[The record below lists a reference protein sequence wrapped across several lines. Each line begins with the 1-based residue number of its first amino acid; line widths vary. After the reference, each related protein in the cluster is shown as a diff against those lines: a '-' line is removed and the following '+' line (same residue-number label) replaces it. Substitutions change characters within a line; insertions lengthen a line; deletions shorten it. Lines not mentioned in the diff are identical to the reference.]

1 MICAARGS
9 FWAYRPVG
17 RIERSQRVS
26 DSHESK
32 GAHEE
37 NNGSDVL
44 PTGAASGRA
53 EMPPQTPS
61 PPDDTVSLLDLLA
74 VLAKRWRLIFFTTFF
89 AAIGIVLFSLL
100 TLRLPADSPYNPLPN
115 YYRSEAQILLTDPGR
130 GSPGL
135 AAGLGSTDLGILAGL
150 TTLGRGEGDS
160 SAALVQELL
169 QGRSLVDQIIEE
181 FDLLDRFR
189 EAEQPTVA
197 ARRMIT
203 NGLSSEFKAGS
214 GVLTVTFE
222 HVDPV
227 FATDV
232 LQRIVPLIESR
243 FTFLTR
249 DEARARTEGIEI
261 QLAQL
266 EDDLLNARRALID
279 FQRQYGVFDLAQQ
292 GGQTLDLVS
301 EFRRE
306 QFQLE
311 LEREQLLA
319 LVEDPN
325 DPQIQRINQN
335 IRRIEQLISEMKSGF
350 RLYSPVTIPL
360 DQVGPLTAEYADLQR
375 ELLMK
380 EQIYST
386 FQSELLRA
394 RIESQDTSRRF
405 QVIEAPEVP
414 LEKAGPSRGMISII
428 VTITA
433 FFLAVF
439 LAFVLEYFSRAKSDP
454 LESPKLE
461 MIRNQFRIRRGS

>member
-1 MICAARGS
+1 M
-9 FWAYRPVG
+9 
-17 RIERSQRVS
+17 S

-32 GAHEE
+32 GTHDDRH
-37 NNGSDVL
+37 GSDVQ
-44 PTGAASGRA
+44 PTGAASGNP
-53 EMPPQTPS
+53 ETPPQGQA
-61 PPDDTVSLLDLLA
+61 PDDTVSLLDLLA

-89 AAIGIVLFSLL
+89 AAVGIVVFSLL
-100 TLRLPADSPYNPLPN
+100 TIRLPADSPYNPLPN
-115 YYRSEAQILLTDPGR
+115 YYRSEVQILLTDPGR

-135 AAGLGSTDLGILAGL
+135 AGLGSADLGVLAGL
-150 TTLGRGEGDS
+150 TTLGRGTGDS
-160 SAALVQELL
+160 SAALVQDLL
-169 QGRSLVDQIIEE
+169 RGRSLVDQIIDE
-181 FDLLDRFR
+181 FELLDRFR
-189 EAEQPTVA
+189 EAEHPTIA

-203 NGLSSEFKAGS
+203 GGLSSEFKAGS

-222 HVDPV
+222 HLDPI

-232 LQRIVPLIESR
+232 LQRIVSLIESR

-249 DEARARTEGIEI
+249 DEARARTEGIET
-261 QLAQL
+261 QLRQL
-266 EDDLLNARRALID
+266 EDDLLNARRALTD
-279 FQRQYGVFDLAQQ
+279 FQRQYGVFDLAIQ
-292 GGQTLDLVS
+292 GEQTLDLIS

-311 LEREQLLA
+311 LEREQLLT

-335 IRRIEQLISEMKSGF
+335 IRRIGQLITELRTGF

-360 DQVGPLTAEYADLQR
+360 EQVGPLTAEYADLQR
-375 ELLMK
+375 ELMMR

-394 RIESQDTSRRF
+394 RLESQDTSRRF

-433 FFLAVF
+433 FFLSVF
-439 LAFVLEYFSRAKSDP
+439 LAFVLEYFSRAKNDP
-454 LESPKLE
+454 LESPKLQ
-461 MIRNQFRIRRGS
+461 MIRDQFRIRKGT